1 MLLKQTNTSL
11 SKNRGSWDFWQIA
24 NSVFIKG
31 KSLIPPLFKG
41 PEILPSASDKE
52 NYLPKR
58 TKNSHLNDS
67 GISLPAFPSRTKMK
81 LHNN

>member
-31 KSLIPPLFKG
+31 KTLIPPLFKG
-41 PEILPSASDKE
+41 PEILPSASDKAK
-52 NYLPKR
+52 LF
-58 TKNSHLNDS
+58 TKKN
-67 GISLPAFPSRTKMK
+67 
-81 LHNN
+81 